1 MSVLSASHKELKE
14 GWEEQRVELEQN
26 LDSQM
31 FKRDAEQAE
40 MWIAMRESLLG
51 SDEIGVCSYHDFVSQ
66 LYLMSCMLAV
76 SLSCVPS
83 QARCTS
89 RLK

>member
-1 MSVLSASHKELKE
+1 MRALSASHKELKE

-40 MWIAMRESLLG
+40 MWITMRESLLG
-51 SDEIGVCSYHDFVSQ
+51 SDEIGVCTTILF
-66 LYLMSCMLAV
+66 
-76 SLSCVPS
+76 LS
-83 QARCTS
+83 A
-89 RLK
+89 